1 MEYQGICHKMRT
13 RLDETVETTDGRLAA
28 SVDYSLVVEPFECKL
43 NPLLG
48 QPISLTWTSRISCV
62 SCGAKTNKSYAQ
74 GHCFRCFKTKASCD
88 LCMMKPETCHHH
100 LGTCREE
107 SFAQAV
113 CFNPHIVYLANSSA
127 LKVGITRHNQMPT
140 RWLDQGATQALP
152 IMQTA
157 NRFLSGV
164 VETLFAQT
172 LADKTDWRAMLK
184 GEAEPIDLLAIRDE
198 LLGRYADDLAKLQQ
212 AYPNEI
218 ATLAGDDQVRTFAYP
233 VLQYPKKVT
242 AHNFDKTETVK
253 GTLLGIKGQYVL
265 LDTGVLNLRK
275 FSGYELNLKAG

>member
-1 MEYQGICHKMRT
+1 MEYQGICQKMRT
-13 RLDETVETTDGRLAA
+13 RLDETVDTVDGRMAA

-43 NPLLG
+43 SPLLG
-48 QPISLTWTSRISCV
+48 QQVTFTWTGRIVCV
-62 SCGAKTNKSYAQ
+62 SCGAKTPKSYSQ
-74 GHCFRCFKTKASCD
+74 GHCFKCFKTKASCD
-88 LCMMKPETCHHH
+88 MCMMKPETCHHH

-127 LKVGITRHNQMPT
+127 LKVGITRYTQMPT

-152 IMQTA
+152 IIQTA
-157 NRFLSGV
+157 SRLLCGL

-184 GEAEPIDLLAIRDE
+184 GEAIPLDLLSIRDD
-198 LLGRYADDLAKLQQ
+198 LLTRYADDVAHLQH
-212 AYPNEI
+212 AYP
-218 ATLAGDDQVRTFAYP
+218 DQVAILQGQQVQQFAYP
-233 VLQYPKKVT
+233 VLQYPSKVV
-242 AHNFDKTETVK
+242 AHNFDKTPVVT

-265 LDTGVLNLRK
+265 LDTGVLNVRK
-275 FSGYELNLKAG
+275 FGGYELNLKAG